1 MEMKKVIYIVA
12 VALATFS
19 CTKELKN
26 VTEDTAPGSE
36 NTEVTPATGGEVCI
50 QAGLPTKASVNN
62 TTGVMAWEEGDAIGV
77 FTGSG
82 FTKFTVDPSTLTDEF
97 PVFKGTLEAGQS
109 LGNIAVY
116 PFDIAG
122 TTDGSS
128 INLVLPALWDEYS
141 STNARSI
148 MLASNAAQVPA
159 GDGTSVT
166 RYSFKHLGG
175 GVRIP
180 LSNVNAAID
189 KITVTVPGKKIAGTY
204 TISSTDTELQL
215 TNASVPEESTISFS
229 LPIEAERTS
238 EGCIY
243 IPLPAGEISGLNI
256 KAVTADGGVL
266 VDKTASQTITIGR
279 TDIYPLHALSVKV
292 LGGGMGISGSPFLIS
307 SKEDLLKLQEYSNDA
322 LFYNAFKERN
332 YKQTADIDLAS
343 VVNFTPLFNAAA
355 EGGANPF
362 GGIYDG
368 DSKTI
373 ENLTIDSTTEYAG
386 LFGIISEGT
395 VKNVVLQGS
404 DVSSSVGKLGSIAGA
419 VQSDGSIDNCTVT
432 GNVSGTD
439 SGWGFGGISGVCS
452 TRAAI
457 TNCSYSGAVTL
468 TNTAE
473 RAGGIVGHLSRG
485 SVANCEVLSG
495 SSVTSATHY
504 VGGIAGYWKSDA
516 TNHKSISDCNVN
528 ATLSSAADRVGGIVA
543 YAFNEAN
550 NPVTISNCTVQGA
563 FSGTTS
569 VAGILGYLYRGDFS
583 ITGCEAL
590 SGTTITASENN
601 VGGIIGYIHY
611 TESYTGNTVI
621 SDCSFKGN
629 LNGKQFVGGIAGNC
643 VYYDDILAKEVAA
656 SIKISDCYVSG
667 SITGS
672 STGVGGIVGGKSAG
686 TLIVNNC
693 YVSSSVQGLY
703 DVGGI
708 IGLNNNTFESTTS
721 CITILN
727 CAFEKGTL
735 TSTST
740 DYGYSGGIAG
750 FLRTKNRPVIRNCYT
765 RPAEMN
771 CGISGTAFSSGG
783 LVGIKNQGKLFT
795 VNTCYSTL
803 VADNVAVNG
812 IQIADPSSYTLLGGL
827 FGSNTSGASNRLSY
841 LYWVNDLSGSGT
853 AADNTTYLV
862 DANHCGALTA
872 AQMTDGTL
880 LANLNAGRDAYNA
893 SPAEELKAA
902 LWIAGADGYPTL
914 QGLPTGD

>member
-26 VTEDTAPGSE
+26 VTETAPGSE

-82 FTKFTVDPSTLTDEF
+82 FTKFTVDPSTLSDEY
-97 PVFKGTLEAGQS
+97 PVFKGTLDAGES

-116 PFDIAG
+116 PFNIAG

-141 STNARSI
+141 STNTRSI

-159 GDGTSVT
+159 GDGSTVT

-292 LGGGMGISGSPFLIS
+292 LGGGMGTSGSPFLIS

-373 ENLTIDSTTEYAG
+373 KNLTIDSTTEYAG

-395 VKNVVLQGS
+395 VKNVVLQDS
-404 DVSSSVGKLGSIAGA
+404 DVTSSVGKLGSIAGA
-419 VQSDGSIDNCTVT
+419 VQSDGSIDHCTVT

-468 TNTAE
+468 TNEAE

-569 VAGILGYLYRGDFS
+569 VAGIIGYLYQGDFTVS
-583 ITGCEAL
+583 GCSVL
-590 SGTTITASENN
+590 NGTTITGTSNCGGVIGLVSYTETITGNTEVSDCTFKGSLSGASNLGGVIGSV
-601 VGGIIGYIHY
+601 VGGIIDKAI
-611 TESYTGNTVI
+611 N
-621 SDCSFKGN
+621 
-629 LNGKQFVGGIAGNC
+629 
-643 VYYDDILAKEVAA
+643 A
-656 SIKISDCYVSG
+656 SITVKDCYVSG
-667 SITGS
+667 SITG
-672 STGVGGIVGGKSAG
+672 TGQYIGGVTGISGSVKHVINNCYSCADIQAAYSVGGILGCHNNSLSNTLITVLNCAYAGGTITATSKFGGSYDNYNIGGIVGWFRGSSKPSMINNYSRPVALAATTAGATKPSIGGLLGYKNGGGGKYTTVRIGYSDLTEAKILVAGSPISGG
-686 TLIVNNC
+686 TLYGGVIGQNTAG
-693 YVSSSVQGLY
+693 SSSNLQY
-703 DVGGI
+703 
-708 IGLNNNTFESTTS
+708 LNWLNT
-721 CITILN
+721 I
-727 CAFEKGTL
+727 
-735 TSTST
+735 
-740 DYGYSGGIAG
+740 
-750 FLRTKNRPVIRNCYT
+750 
-765 RPAEMN
+765 
-771 CGISGTAFSSGG
+771 
-783 LVGIKNQGKLFT
+783 
-795 VNTCYSTL
+795 
-803 VADNVAVNG
+803 
-812 IQIADPSSYTLLGGL
+812 
-827 FGSNTSGASNRLSY
+827 
-841 LYWVNDLSGSGT
+841 SGSGT
-853 AADNTTYLV
+853 AGDNTNYLV

-872 AQMTDGTL
+872 AQMTNGTL
-880 LANLNAGRDAYNA
+880 LDNLNAGRDAYNA
-893 SPAEELKAA
+893 SAAEELKAA